1 MLSRHFY
8 RMDEVHV
15 ALPFA
20 IIRKRHTEAAFWCQ
34 ELIDTLD
41 IPALWNTLLHTWMWH
56 FLTTNP
62 TWLYRYYKPTSVD
75 PLTLHKACYSLGIS
89 TKVNTLWWML
99 VELRQ
104 QEEQQEQEQEQEQES
119 IEQFRQALRTHNNS
133 AAWTLLVTKRVSYE
147 AAKKELPPSI
157 LYAYI
162 EEPIAICASILL
174 ASTSYTLRKRTT
186 HLPTKID
193 TELAKW
199 ALIKGRR
206 SRREYS
212 IPTECLYGL
221 AGRGRLAQ
229 SASTLPEL
237 RSIEATLHKTPGP
250 FWAPFMP
257 LDNDD
262 KLEEFYQTYFPDD
275 IPEEWFQVADQL
287 VSHGNGILRTSEID
301 SGLFSFA
308 RLSRIWFSGSESQSQ
323 WPVSL
328 SPLTS
333 SVEFKDI
340 LSYV

>member
-8 RMDEVHV
+8 RLDEVHV

-41 IPALWNTLLHTWMWH
+41 IPALWNTLLHTWIWH

-75 PLTLHKACYSLGIS
+75 PLVLHKACYSLGIS
-89 TKVNTLWWML
+89 VKDNRLWWQL
-99 VELRQ
+99 VERIKSQ
-104 QEEQQEQEQEQEQES
+104 TQNQNQSDSSEDVD
-119 IEQFRQALRTHNNS
+119 QFRQALQNQS
-133 AAWTLLVTKRVSYE
+133 DAAWNLIITNRVSM
-147 AAKKELPPSI
+147 ATAKKELPPSI
-157 LYAYI
+157 LYSHL
-162 EEPIAICASILL
+162 EEPAAICASILL
-174 ASTSYTLRKRTT
+174 ITT
-186 HLPTKID
+186 PRIEKKALTPLPTEIQTD
-193 TELAKW
+193 LLTW
-199 ALIKGRR
+199 AFNKGRR

-237 RSIEATLHKTPGP
+237 RSIDATLHTTPGP
-250 FWAPFMP
+250 FWALFMP

-275 IPEEWFQVADQL
+275 IPEEWFQVAHQL
-287 VSHGNGILRTSEID
+287 VSHGNGILRTSEVD

-308 RLSRIWFSGSESQSQ
+308 RLSRIWFSGSE